1 MKISAVI
8 SEFNPFHNGH
18 SYLISQTKQNSDAVI
33 CIMSGAFVQRGDAA
47 IFDKFIRAEAAVRN
61 GADLV
66 IELPVVFAASTAE
79 RFAFGAVNLAKNLGC
94 VDEIVF
100 GSESGD
106 IDKLTA
112 AAKLLFNEPPE
123 ISEKIKQNLAD
134 GFGYPVSRK
143 MAFSKVIDSDIL
155 ENPNNILAIEY
166 IKASMA
172 LNYNVKFK
180 TLQRIGDYHSTETIA
195 NYASATAIRQMITAN
210 KDYSQFVPRNT
221 ISLYE
226 NADTFNLSN
235 LDNTIIYLLRSCNA
249 EYIKEIND
257 VSEGLENA
265 LKDAGRKYTDMFSVV
280 NAVCGKRYTK
290 TKISRI
296 LISLLLGIDKKIIF
310 ETPEY
315 ARILSFNTQG
325 RKIIKQLK
333 GNIQTIVKVADFT
346 EKSNMFEKDLL
357 ASDIAS
363 LCCKNKKESGIDYRT
378 PPIYISE

>member
-18 SYLISQTKQNSDAVI
+18 SYLISQAKQNSDAVI
-33 CIMSGAFVQRGDAA
+33 CIMSGAFVQRGDVA

-134 GFGYPVSRK
+134 GFSYPVSRK

-172 LNYNVKFK
+172 LDYSVKFK
-180 TLQRIGDYHSTETIA
+180 TLQRIGNYHSTETIA

-210 KDYSQFVPRNT
+210 EDYSQFVPRNT

-249 EYIKEIND
+249 EYMKEIND

-265 LKDAGRKYTDMFSVV
+265 LKDAGRKYTDIFSVV

-325 RKIIKQLK
+325 RKIIKQLQ

-363 LCCKNKKESGIDYRT
+363 LCCNNKKKSGIDYRT